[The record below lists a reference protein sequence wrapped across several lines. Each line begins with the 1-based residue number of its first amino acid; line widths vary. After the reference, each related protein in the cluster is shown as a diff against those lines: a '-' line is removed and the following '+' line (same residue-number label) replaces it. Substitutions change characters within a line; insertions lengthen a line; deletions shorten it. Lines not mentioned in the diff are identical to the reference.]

1 MLYDGFINDADR
13 ALCQRVLEQEPAALA
28 TQSWPFSDPRLPEL
42 LFRYRARNFPNS
54 LSADEGDQWRE
65 HCQLQRKEGD
75 FNRDNFLQALL
86 EERARADITPAT
98 TRALDALEQWVRDL
112 SVEG

>member
-1 MLYDGFINDADR
+1 
-13 ALCQRVLEQEPAALA
+13 
-28 TQSWPFSDPRLPEL
+28 
-42 LFRYRARNFPNS
+42 LFRYRARNFPES
-54 LSADEGDQWRE
+54 LSAGERDQWRE
-65 HCQLQRKEGD
+65 HCQLQRQEGG
-75 FNRDNFLQALL
+75 FNQNMFTQALT